1 MEQLIHI
8 SIFPSSRIIER
19 EWIKKTARARVGRC
33 LQKKHSF
40 EDTSRMVIDGSCV
53 SVYKLKTDAIS
64 AWEIDVSIKSI
75 PN

>member
-1 MEQLIHI
+1 M
-8 SIFPSSRIIER
+8 P
-19 EWIKKTARARVGRC
+19 T
-33 LQKKHSF
+33 KKHSF